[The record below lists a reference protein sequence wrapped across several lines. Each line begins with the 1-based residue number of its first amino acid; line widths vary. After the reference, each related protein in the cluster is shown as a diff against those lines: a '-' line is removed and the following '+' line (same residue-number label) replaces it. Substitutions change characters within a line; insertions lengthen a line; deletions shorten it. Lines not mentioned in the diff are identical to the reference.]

1 MPGSP
6 YGRLGNRVRPRTA
19 GDTSG
24 ELHETSGSG
33 HGRHRPVVRKRR
45 RRRDDHRPLQHRR
58 GRRRQCAGHLRRRR
72 HALFDHRH
80 RRAEL
85 GLGSAI
91 TYEHPAYVD
100 GDADS
105 KWISGRDDG
114 QTGAPSSHTT
124 YRTTFSLT
132 GLNPFTASIS
142 GFWGTDNE
150 GEIFLNGVTTGIK
163 LFGNVDG
170 VLDGGDFGNFDHLT
184 AFSITSGFV
193 SGLNTLDFVILDTGP
208 PSAMRVDNLAGTA
221 AVVPE
226 PATWAL
232 MILGFGS
239 AGAVLR
245 RRRGVAA
252 L

>member
-1 MPGSP
+1 MKLLAAATVA
-6 YGRLGNRVRPRTA
+6 LGLSFA
-19 GDTSG
+19 GAAGAATITGLYNTGVDAGGVALPTFGGIDTHYSIIA
-24 ELHETSGSG
+24 T
-33 HGRHRPVVRKRR
+33 
-45 RRRDDHRPLQHRR
+45 DAPLF
-58 GRRRQCAGHLRRRR
+58 A
-72 HALFDHRH
+72 
-80 RRAEL
+80 
-85 GLGSAI
+85 LGSAI

-114 QTGAPSSHTT
+114 ATGSSSSHTT

-184 AFSITSGFV
+184 AFNISSGFV

-208 PSAMRVDNLAGTA
+208 PSAMRVDNLAGSA
-221 AVVPE
+221 ATVVPE

-239 AGAVLR
+239 AGAALR

-252 L
+252 A